1 MTNNKKHDNHKRGK
15 EAPRPKYIPL
25 KGWKQIAKRIK
36 NSLGK
41 NHVRVISAGVAFFFF
56 MSLFPI
62 MAALV
67 SIYGLVTDMT
77 QIQEQISMLTNILPA
92 DAQKILSDFLTN
104 LVGKSQEALSFSLIF
119 SSIITLFL
127 ANRGTVALFEG
138 INIVYNEP
146 NKRNIFQKF
155 GVTLLFTIGGII
167 AIIIGL
173 VLVAGIPAVVD
184 WLPLSET
191 LHDIV
196 VWLRWPLIAVG
207 IMLFLGFTYKIAPQR
222 KSPRI
227 PWVSWGAVISTL
239 LWLGGSILF
248 SIYINNFT
256 NFDNTYGSFAAIIIL
271 MLWFFLTSFVIMLGA
286 VINTELEHQTRRD
299 TTVGD
304 EKPMGKRGAFFA
316 DHVAGEYSEKQA
328 KEYTKKK
335 AEKRD
340 KDQKKNKED

>member
-1 MTNNKKHDNHKRGK
+1 MTKDKKSENHKRGK

-36 NSLGK
+36 TSLGTH
-41 NHVRVISAGVAFFFF
+41 HVRVISAGVAFFFF

-77 QIQEQISMLTNILPA
+77 QIQEQIAMMTNILPA
-92 DAQKILSDFLTN
+92 EAQKILSDFLTN
-104 LVGKSQEALSFSLIF
+104 LIGKSEETLSFSLIF
-119 SSIITLFL
+119 SSLITLFL

-155 GVTLLFTIGGII
+155 GLTLLFTIGGIV

-184 WLPLSET
+184 LLPLTET
-191 LHDIV
+191 LHDMI
-196 VWLRWPLIAVG
+196 VWLRWPIIAVG
-207 IMLFLGFTYKIAPQR
+207 IMFFLGFTYKIAPQR
-222 KSPRI
+222 KNPRNN
-227 PWVSWGAVISTL
+227 WVSWGAVISTL

-286 VINTELEHQTRRD
+286 VINAEMEHQTRKD
-299 TTVGD
+299 TTVG
-304 EKPMGKRGAFFA
+304 EKKPLGERGAFYA
-316 DHVAGEYSEKQA
+316 DHVAGEYSEEQA
-328 KEYTKKK
+328 KDYTKKK
-335 AEKRD
+335 KEKLEE
-340 KDQKKNKED
+340 DQKKDKD